1 MTAGETWT
9 RERLAELRGDRY
21 RPAAWRLFLASSFAC
36 ARRTR
41 AIRTR
46 EHRQLLTL
54 AVIGAATWG
63 GLAALG
69 LPWLALIGAAW
80 LALLLLMVDWHLGM
94 LESDTGRP
102 LQKLGA
108 ANLISLVRG
117 SLAPALLAAPPTVLL
132 TLLLGAGLSDAIDGP
147 LARALGHQSRLGR
160 FLDPGVDAFVLGAAA
175 VAATRLGLLPWWAA
189 CLVLARYAAQWA
201 GLAVAYFACIELPRP
216 NGFVPWK
223 LPGPIVFC
231 GLILACAH
239 FTMATTV
246 VAAGAL
252 AGLATLTAIGVRS
265 FRPQEQETM
274 G

>member
-9 RERLAELRGDRY
+9 RELLAELRGARY
-21 RPAAWRLFLASSFAC
+21 RPGAWRMFLASSL
-36 ARRTR
+36 ARARWTR

-46 EHRQLLTL
+46 EHRQLLM
-54 AVIGAATWG
+54 
-63 GLAALG
+63 LAALG
-69 LPWLALIGAAW
+69 AASWAALAALGWAWLALVGAAW
-80 LALLLLMVDWHLGM
+80 LGLLLLMVDWHLGM
-94 LESDTGRP
+94 LESDAGRP
-102 LQKLGA
+102 LQELGA
-108 ANLISLVRG
+108 ANLISLLRG
-117 SLAPALLAAPPTVLL
+117 ALAPALLLAATPTVLL

-147 LARALGHQSRLGR
+147 LARARGQESRLGR

-189 CLVLARYAAQWA
+189 CLVLARYAVQWVA
-201 GLAVAYFACIELPRP
+201 LAVGYFVRIEVPRP
-216 NGFVPWK
+216 KGFVPWK

-239 FTMATTV
+239 LTVATAV

-252 AGLATLTAIGVRS
+252 AGLATLTATGVRS
-265 FRPQEQETM
+265 LRLQETV